1 MKQWSRRINEQRS
14 DGEDVSQEDSQHQ
27 AVIEYSRE
35 STEGVHNSHGRVRP
49 QVLSSNQTSPHV
61 RDMLWSRGQPVA
73 TFVNKLDVNSMT
85 EVMNVTSN
93 ARIVG

>member
-1 MKQWSRRINEQRS
+1 MKQWSCKINEQSS

-35 STEGVHNSHGRVRP
+35 STEGVNNPHWRVRP

-73 TFVNKLDVNSMT
+73 TFVNKSDVNSMT
-85 EVMNVTSN
+85 EVMNVNSN